1 MYLSQVLLLN
11 FLSWIFLVNLC
22 QLWILNFFRP
32 PFINGRPQKNDFIF
46 GKGISPIFWVI
57 SPCFF
62 HFCAFSPGLFLH
74 FIPLSDPLML
84 AEYSSSIKSKHKR
97 SEPSMCM
104 DFKTRAPSKTLSTNT
119 KRACAR
125 THPYQKLRVNIWLE
139 VSLGSNAI
147 INNLE
152 MLQTWQ
158 VELQI
163 HLNKGLFV
171 KTNFNPIWTPPSSPN
186 FLTSLARNGSNL
198 DSNLENRMMNEEFFK
213 IRVRSSSNEKTYFS
227 LISQILR
234 LSMKSRVWY

>member
-1 MYLSQVLLLN
+1 MAGLRRLISFLEKALVPFFESLVPVFFIFVLLV
-11 FLSWIFLVNLC
+11 LVC
-22 QLWILNFFRP
+22 SCILYH
-32 PFINGRPQKNDFIF
+32 
-46 GKGISPIFWVI
+46 WVI
-57 SPCFF
+57 PWC
-62 HFCAFSPGLFLH
+62 
-74 FIPLSDPLML
+74 
-84 AEYSSSIKSKHKR
+84 SSSIKSKHKR

-158 VELQI
+158 VELQT
-163 HLNKGLFV
+163 HLNKGLFI
-171 KTNFNPIWTPPSSPN
+171 KINFNPIWTPPSSPN

-198 DSNLENRMMNEEFFK
+198 DSNLENRMMNDEFFK
-213 IRVRSSSNEKTYFS
+213 IRVRRSSNEKTYFS